1 MDRCSV
7 ISSVS
12 RARARRSGAIG
23 VMSPKKW
30 SRMWSFSMV
39 STASSRYRFSRA
51 MMAETSTSDRF
62 QFSVEKAYTV
72 RYFTPMF
79 LQ

>member
-1 MDRCSV
+1 MKTSEALLLIVTVAGLALFCAQGFYRD
-7 ISSVS
+7 
-12 RARARRSGAIG
+12 ADSGHLELEAWKSG
-23 VMSPKKW
+23 
-30 SRMWSFSMV
+30 
-39 STASSRYRFSRA
+39 
-51 MMAETSTSDRF
+51 DRF

>member
-1 MDRCSV
+1 M

-12 RARARRSGAIG
+12 LARARSSGAMG

-39 STASSRYRFSRA
+39 STASSRYRLSSS
-51 MMAETSTSDRF
+51 MMAETSLSERF

>member
-1 MDRCSV
+1 
-7 ISSVS
+7 
-12 RARARRSGAIG
+12 
-23 VMSPKKW
+23 
-30 SRMWSFSMV
+30 
-39 STASSRYRFSRA
+39 
-51 MMAETSTSDRF
+51 MMAETSLSDRF

>member
-1 MDRCSV
+1 
-7 ISSVS
+7 
-12 RARARRSGAIG
+12 
-23 VMSPKKW
+23 
-30 SRMWSFSMV
+30 MWSFSMV